1 MALLSSASHFSSGD
15 SVSAEAAEAAE
26 AAVCPS
32 GRGNFPLT
40 MGQSPAYRKAIVH
53 ADFHSVKLSPRGDNF
68 GSDAGSSLNVNV
80 NVIVG

>member
-15 SVSAEAAEAAE
+15 SVSAEAAE